1 MNQMNLNI
9 AILPGDGIG
18 PEVMEQSIKTL
29 KAVAEKFNFS
39 IHFEEGL
46 IGATAIDETGNPLP
60 DETIQ
65 LCQKSDAVLLG
76 AVGHPKFDNDPNAKV
91 RPEQGLLKIRKTLGL
106 FANIRPVMTYP
117 ILYST
122 SPLKEQLIKD
132 VDFVVYREL
141 TGGIYFGEKGRE
153 NNDTVAYDNC
163 TYSVE
168 EIQRIAKLAFEAA
181 QHRKKKVTLVDK
193 ANVLETSRLWRDTV
207 KKFAVSYPDVTLDF
221 MFVDNAAM
229 KIIQNPSYFD
239 VVLTE
244 NMFGDIITDEASVIT
259 GSIGMLPSASVGLD
273 KALFEPIHGSY
284 PEGAGKNIANPF
296 GTILSG
302 AMMLESFEL
311 FDAANAIKNAVQAAM
326 DDGKVTIDINPDNY
340 LGTDQVGE
348 YILQKI

>member
-1 MNQMNLNI
+1 MKLNI
-9 AILPGDGIG
+9 AVLPGDGIG
-18 PEVMEQSIKTL
+18 PEVMEQAIKTL
-29 KAVAEKFNFS
+29 TATAAKFNFS

-46 IGATAIDETGNPLP
+46 IGAAAIDQTGNPLP

-65 LCQKSDAVLLG
+65 LCQNSDAVLLG

-117 ILYST
+117 ILYGT
-122 SPLKEQLIKD
+122 SPLKEHLIKD

-141 TGGIYFGEKGRE
+141 TGGIYFGEKGRK

-163 TYSVE
+163 NYSVE

-181 QHRKKKVTLVDK
+181 QHRRKKVTLVDK

-207 KKFAVSYPDVTLDF
+207 KKFAASYPDITLDF

-244 NMFGDIITDEASVIT
+244 NMFGDILTDEASVIT
-259 GSIGMLPSASVGLD
+259 GSIGMLPSASVGAD

-311 FDAANAIKNAVQAAM
+311 FEAANSIKNAVQAAM

-340 LGTDQVGE
+340 FGTNQVGE
-348 YILQKI
+348 YIVNKIKQ